1 MCGLNITEPGSCA
14 GHNPRSRICL
24 VKDEK
29 EKRGE
34 FGERSVFLLRTSV
47 RTSARQQ
54 VALKFR
60 DDNEL
65 VLALQLIHTL
75 FSLIKIFSPTIYY
88 LCTTDLK
95 WLLFLEERSG

>member
-1 MCGLNITEPGSCA
+1 M
-14 GHNPRSRICL
+14 
-24 VKDEK
+24 
-29 EKRGE
+29 
-34 FGERSVFLLRTSV
+34 

-75 FSLIKIFSPTIYY
+75 FSLIKNFSPTIYY